1 MSPGDEKEEDGST
14 EAQGEAENNAKQD
27 EYLTFLYQLTEGAA
41 GKSYGL
47 NVARLAHIPPEIL
60 RLATIKSHQLEDTIT
75 KRRFVGFICFR
86 GIQHF
91 SDQDTHTGPE

>member
-14 EAQGEAENNAKQD
+14 EAQGEGENNAKQD

-75 KRRFVGFICFR
+75 KRRFVGFICL
-86 GIQHF
+86 F
-91 SDQDTHTGPE
+91 SWDPTLF